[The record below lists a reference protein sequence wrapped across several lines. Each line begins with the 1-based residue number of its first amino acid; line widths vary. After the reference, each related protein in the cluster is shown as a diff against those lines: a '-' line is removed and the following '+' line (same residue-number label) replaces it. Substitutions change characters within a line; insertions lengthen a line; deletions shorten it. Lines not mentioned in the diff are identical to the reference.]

1 MQGKSL
7 VSVIIPTFN
16 RPLYL
21 PEAVESVLEQTYP
34 EPEIELIIV
43 DDGSDDQGNAAK
55 KALEPYNSSVTYTYQ
70 KRGRFAELK
79 RNVIKATYRKAVGR

>member
-34 EPEIELIIV
+34 EIELIIV

-55 KALEPYNSSVTYTYQ
+55 KALEPYNSSVT
-70 KRGRFAELK
+70 
-79 RNVIKATYRKAVGR
+79 